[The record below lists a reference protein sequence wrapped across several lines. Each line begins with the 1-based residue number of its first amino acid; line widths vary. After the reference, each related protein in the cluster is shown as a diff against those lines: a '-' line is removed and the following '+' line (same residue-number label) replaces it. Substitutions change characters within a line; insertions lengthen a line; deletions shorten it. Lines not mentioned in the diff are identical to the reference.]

1 MNSEKQQFNK
11 IAKFITDSYNDLSK
25 HGNIIVKSVGN
36 TFVVNDIKIKN
47 DNGVWNVE
55 RQKTVLSTFKQRR
68 IAILFAALVTKK
80 RYIDSHKMVSYDH
93 QLDMLLDDK
102 ERFRIRLKT
111 KYNPIL
117 NDRLENVETN
127 LDLLEQQL
135 RELEKS
141 LCLQ

>member
-11 IAKFITDSYNDLSK
+11 IAKFITDSYNDMSK
-25 HGNIIVKSVGN
+25 QGNIIVKSVGN
-36 TFVVNDIKIKN
+36 TFMVNDIKIKN

-55 RQKTVLSTFKQRR
+55 RQKTMLSTFKQRR
-68 IAILFAALVTKK
+68 IAILFAALISKK
-80 RYIDSHKMVSYDH
+80 RYMDSNKMVAYDH

-102 ERFRIRLKT
+102 ERFRRRLKT
-111 KYNPIL
+111 KYNAVL

-141 LCLQ
+141 LSLQ

>member
-55 RQKTVLSTFKQRR
+55 RQKTILSTFKQRR
-68 IAILFAALVTKK
+68 IAILFAALISKK
-80 RYIDSHKMVSYDH
+80 RYMDSNKMVAYDH

-102 ERFRIRLKT
+102 ERFRRRLKT
-111 KYNPIL
+111 KYNAVL

-141 LCLQ
+141 LSLQ

>member
-55 RQKTVLSTFKQRR
+55 RQKTMLSTFKQRR

-80 RYIDSHKMVSYDH
+80 RYIDSHKMVAYDH

-102 ERFRIRLKT
+102 ERFNIRLKT

>member
-1 MNSEKQQFNK
+1 MNIEKQQFNK

-36 TFVVNDIKIKN
+36 TFVVNDIRIKN

-80 RYIDSHKMVSYDH
+80 RYIDSHKMVAFDH

-102 ERFRIRLKT
+102 ERFKIRLKT
-111 KYNPIL
+111 KYNAIL
-117 NDRLENVETN
+117 DARLENVETN
-127 LDLLEQQL
+127 LDLLDQQL
-135 RELEKS
+135 IELEKS
-141 LCLQ
+141 LSLQ

>member
-55 RQKTVLSTFKQRR
+55 RQKTMLSTFKQRR
-68 IAILFAALVTKK
+68 IAILFAALITKK
-80 RYIDSHKMVSYDH
+80 RYIDSHKMVAFDH

-102 ERFRIRLKT
+102 ERFKIRLKT
-111 KYNPIL
+111 KYNAIL
-117 NDRLENVETN
+117 DARLENVETN
-127 LDLLEQQL
+127 LDLLDQQL
-135 RELEKS
+135 IELEKS
-141 LCLQ
+141 LSLQ

>member
-1 MNSEKQQFNK
+1 MNSEKYQFNK
-11 IAKFITDSYNDLSK
+11 ITKFITDSYNDMSK

-47 DNGVWNVE
+47 NNGIWNVE
-55 RQKTVLSTFKQRR
+55 KDKATISTFKQRR
-68 IAILFAALVTKK
+68 IAILFAALVCKK
-80 RYIDSHKMVSYDH
+80 RYFDSNKMVAYDY
-93 QLDMLLDDK
+93 QMDMLLDDK
-102 ERFRIRLKT
+102 ECFKRRLKT

-117 NDRLENVETN
+117 DDRLENVETN

>member
-11 IAKFITDSYNDLSK
+11 IAKFITDSYTDMSK
-25 HGNIIVKSVGN
+25 RGIIIVKLVGN

-47 DNGVWNVE
+47 IDGLYNVE
-55 RQKTVLSTFKQRR
+55 RGKTMLSTFKQRR
-68 IAILFAALVTKK
+68 IAILFAALLTKK
-80 RYIDSHKMVSYDH
+80 RYYDSRKMVAFDH

-102 ERFRIRLKT
+102 ERFVRRLKT

-117 NDRLENVETN
+117 DDRLENVETN

-141 LCLQ
+141 LSLQ

>member
-1 MNSEKQQFNK
+1 MNNEKQQFNK

-55 RQKTVLSTFKQRR
+55 RQKTMLSTFKQRR

-80 RYIDSHKMVSYDH
+80 RYIDSHKMVAYDH

-102 ERFRIRLKT
+102 ERFNIRLKT

>member
-1 MNSEKQQFNK
+1 MSSEKYQFNK
-11 IAKFITDSYNDLSK
+11 IAKFITDSYNDMSK
-25 HGNIIVKSVGN
+25 RGNIIVKSVGN

-47 DNGVWNVE
+47 SNGNWSVE
-55 RQKTVLSTFKQRR
+55 RQKTMLSTFKQRR
-68 IAILFAALVTKK
+68 IAILFAALLTKK
-80 RYIDSHKMVSYDH
+80 RYYDSRKMVAYDH

-102 ERFRIRLKT
+102 ERFKRRLKT

-117 NDRLENVETN
+117 DDRLENVETN

-141 LCLQ
+141 LSLQ

>member
-11 IAKFITDSYNDLSK
+11 IAKFITDSYTDMSK
-25 HGNIIVKSVGN
+25 RGNIIVKSVGN

-47 DNGVWNVE
+47 INGLYNVE
-55 RQKTVLSTFKQRR
+55 RGKTMLSTFKQRR
-68 IAILFAALVTKK
+68 IAILFAALLTKK
-80 RYIDSHKMVSYDH
+80 RYYDSRKMVAYDS

-102 ERFRIRLKT
+102 ERFKRRLK
-111 KYNPIL
+111 KQYNPIID
-117 NDRLENVETN
+117 DRLENVEVN

-141 LCLQ
+141 LRLQ

>member
-55 RQKTVLSTFKQRR
+55 RQKTMLSTFKQRR

-80 RYIDSHKMVSYDH
+80 RYIDSDKMVSYDH

>member
-11 IAKFITDSYNDLSK
+11 IAKFITDSYNDMSK

-36 TFVVNDIKIKN
+36 ALVVNDIKIKN
-47 DNGVWNVE
+47 INGLYNVE
-55 RQKTVLSTFKQRR
+55 RGKTMLSTFKQRR
-68 IAILFAALVTKK
+68 IAILFAALLTKK
-80 RYIDSHKMVSYDH
+80 RYLDSRKMVAYDH

-102 ERFRIRLKT
+102 ERFVRRLKT
-111 KYNPIL
+111 RYNPIL
-117 NDRLENVETN
+117 DNRLENVETN

-141 LCLQ
+141 LRLQ

>member
-11 IAKFITDSYNDLSK
+11 IAKFITDSYNDMSK
-25 HGNIIVKSVGN
+25 RGNIIVKSVGN

-47 DNGVWNVE
+47 SNGIWSVE
-55 RQKTVLSTFKQRR
+55 RQKTLLSNFKQRR
-68 IAILFAALVTKK
+68 IAILFAALLTKK
-80 RYIDSHKMVSYDH
+80 RYFDSQKMVAYDH

-102 ERFRIRLKT
+102 KQFKRKLKT
-111 KYNPIL
+111 KYNSII

-141 LCLQ
+141 LSLQ

>member
-11 IAKFITDSYNDLSK
+11 IAKFITDSYTDMSK
-25 HGNIIVKSVGN
+25 RGNIIVKSVGN

-47 DNGVWNVE
+47 VNGLYNVE
-55 RQKTVLSTFKQRR
+55 RGKTMISTFKQRR
-68 IAILFAALVTKK
+68 IAILFAALLTKK
-80 RYIDSHKMVSYDH
+80 RYYDSRKMVAYDS

-102 ERFRIRLKT
+102 ERFKRRLK
-111 KYNPIL
+111 KQYNPITD
-117 NDRLENVETN
+117 DRLENVEVN

-141 LCLQ
+141 LRLQ

>member
-11 IAKFITDSYNDLSK
+11 IAKFITDSYNDMSK
-25 HGNIIVKSVGN
+25 RGNIIVKSVGN

-55 RQKTVLSTFKQRR
+55 RQKMMLSSFKQRR

-80 RYIDSHKMVSYDH
+80 RYDDSHKMVAYDH

-102 ERFRIRLKT
+102 ERFSRRLKT
-111 KYNPIL
+111 KYNAIL